1 MNKKELALI
10 AADPFTAI
18 EGSDKVFG
26 HSASAGKFGFFPVSA
41 ILGKGYA
48 GRRWNENHTT
58 YTAEAVIGSVD
69 YLREL
74 PQKLGLGGYLVTDDH
89 NRRKLD
95 PTNHYKLATGGEAKL
110 DGSMGQY
117 QWGWNVPWYLAIWK
131 EGNYLCKAASL
142 NPIPGVPCWRIPPA
156 TVGIGHAGVMDR
168 VNDIL
173 CSVINTSEQFRGGNG
188 SALTSGNASAENLSM
203 LGYPATAIGT
213 STFEAKAA
221 KRGQGWGAGWY
232 WIETAISVLME
243 IILGTTNIQQSF
255 NANKDSNGLYQG
267 GLGSGITGM
276 PNWDTF
282 NNYYPVVPYSAGV
295 EFADGLGVYTYP
307 IKKADGT
314 TVYNAPIPV
323 FFGLRNF
330 YGNLWCGK
338 NRIVAE
344 KQADKSYRFF
354 VAKSSLTSWD
364 YSKTSEMLHVG
375 DLAGVETA
383 GWSYISKI
391 NYEGLAGMPAEC
403 DATSSTKYADGC
415 YRDVATSGFRSP
427 LGAGNASDGGYAGSV
442 YFTGD
447 DAPSNARANLSSP
460 LCETSEDFDP
470 VPRVY
475 GN

>member
-1 MNKKELALI
+1 MDKKELALI

-41 ILGKGYA
+41 ILGKGFA
-48 GRRWNENHTT
+48 GRRWNTNHST
-58 YTAEAVIGSVD
+58 YTAEGIIGSVD
-69 YLREL
+69 YLKEL

-95 PTNHYKLATGGEAKL
+95 PTNHYKFATGGEAKL

-117 QWGWNVPWYLAIWK
+117 MWGWDVPWYLAVWK

-142 NPIPGVPCWRIPPA
+142 NPIPGVPCWRIPA
-156 TVGIGHAGVMDR
+156 GTVAIGHAGVMDR
-168 VNDIL
+168 VNDVL
-173 CSVINTSEQFRGGNG
+173 CSVISTSEQYRGGNG

-203 LGYPATAIGT
+203 LGYPATSMGT

-221 KRGQGWGAGWY
+221 KRGKGWGAGWY
-232 WIETAISVLME
+232 WKETAIAILME
-243 IILGTTNIQQSF
+243 IILGTTHIQQAF

-267 GLGSGITGM
+267 GLGSGVTSM
-276 PNWDTF
+276 PDWAGY

-295 EFADGLGVYTYP
+295 EMADGLGVCNYP
-307 IKKADGT
+307 IKNSAGS

-338 NRIVAE
+338 NRIVAT

-354 VAKSSLTSWD
+354 VAKSSLDTWD
-364 YSKTSEMLHVG
+364 YTKTSEMLHVG

-383 GWSYISKI
+383 AWSYISKI

-403 DATSSTKYADGC
+403 AGTSSTYYGDGC

-427 LGAGNASDGGYAGSV
+427 LGAGSADYGDTAGSV
-442 YFTGD
+442 CFSGS
-447 DAPSNARANLSSP
+447 DAPSDALARLSSP
-460 LCETSEDFDP
+460 LYETSEDFDP